1 MNRARIAL
9 ICLIDKNQSPPFWQ
23 WLHRLRLCMLLLA
36 SGLLA
41 GCAQPYRSPEAVSR
55 TYDEARVSIPK
66 VVVNGKVVTPGHF
79 GFMVDAG
86 TQTQL
91 TALASAGV
99 RLPVVVYMH
108 GCTGFER
115 TALYD
120 SEYISSL
127 GAIVVAP
134 DSYARIGRPSA
145 CDPTTRKHGG
155 PVMWQ
160 MRFEEIGF
168 ARDRLEREPWA
179 DTARVVL
186 FGFSEGGFAVAGTQD
201 NRFIGY
207 IATGANCNA
216 PGYNLV
222 GLRIP
227 KGKPVLLIRSS
238 DDPWQYSF
246 DVCDR
251 DMPGRPNSIS
261 VLIPK
266 HGHYFNSED
275 YAKDAIRT
283 FLRGVIGPPRPDI
296 QGD

>member
-1 MNRARIAL
+1 MNLARIAL
-9 ICLIDKNQSPPFWQ
+9 ICQLHINQGSQSWKGLQ
-23 WLHRLRLCMLLLA
+23 KLRLCLLVLA
-36 SGLLA
+36 GGLLA

-66 VVVNGKVVTPGHF
+66 VVIDGKVVTPGHF
-79 GFMVDAG
+79 GFMVDVG

-91 TALASAGV
+91 AALASAGV
-99 RLPVVVYMH
+99 RLPVVLYMH

-168 ARDRLEREPWA
+168 ARDRLEREAWV
-179 DTARVVL
+179 DTTRVVL
-186 FGFSEGGFAVAGTQD
+186 FGFSEGGFAVAGTRD
-201 NRFIGY
+201 DRFIGY

-216 PGYNLV
+216 PGYGLV

-227 KGKPVLLIRSS
+227 KGKPVLLIRSA
-238 DDPWQYSF
+238 DDPWQYGL

-251 DMPGRPNSIS
+251 DMLGRPKSIS
-261 VLIPK
+261 VLVPK

-275 YAKDAIRT
+275 FAKDAIRT
-283 FLRGVIGPPRPDI
+283 FLLGVIGPPSPYI
-296 QGD
+296 AGN